1 MKLNANLTKS
11 KTLLEELK
19 YLRNTEM
26 PQKQREKQKLI
37 QHLNIDFQSFHEPQ
51 FDPDIRPESVEM
63 IWHSLITTVADKEHE
78 LLMRIQQ
85 LEQLD
90 ALAEKVE
97 GELKTFDQ
105 RISEMSSRI
114 SNLNGQVEKI
124 HSSNIFAMM
133 SSLETDIALLEKPLE
148 QSLKDSHVLVER
160 SHEKSK
166 QLCEEWVEI
175 WNTQIFCL

>member
-1 MKLNANLTKS
+1 MNATLSKS
-11 KTLLEELK
+11 KGMLDELK

-26 PQKQREKQKLI
+26 PQKQREKQKLL
-37 QHLNIDFQSFHEPQ
+37 QCLQSDFLSFHEPQ
-51 FDPDIRPESVEM
+51 LNADIRPESVEM

-78 LLMRIQQ
+78 LLTRIQQ

-97 GELKTFDQ
+97 GEMKSFDQ

-114 SNLNGQVEKI
+114 RNLNGQVEKI
-124 HSSNIFAMM
+124 HASNIFAMM
-133 SSLETDIALLEKPLE
+133 SSLETDIALIEKPL
-148 QSLKDSHVLVER
+148 QQCLKDSHVLVER

-166 QLCEEWVEI
+166 QLCEE
-175 WNTQIFCL
+175 